1 MSTIERVL
9 ELKHANKPF
18 WLYLSDGRSF
28 EIPGG
33 DWISTH
39 PSGTSTN
46 LTVYEG
52 EDEEHFIPVFAITSV
67 SIVGQKASE

>member
-9 ELKHANKPF
+9 ELNTPINHFGFTYPMVEALRF
-18 WLYLSDGRSF
+18 R
-28 EIPGG
+28 G

-52 EDEEHFIPVFAITSV
+52 EAEEHFIPIFAITSV
-67 SIVGQKASE
+67 SLSGQKASE